1 MISRNCIRPR
11 RHLILANVS
20 ELDEMWSTM
29 LDDALRAARAA
40 GRHDVADYLD
50 LKARNDVIRQANVR
64 WLFEAVAFIA
74 LEAEHD
80 VRGLTVEREQ
90 PHSFGHRGANLTGEL
105 IRISQGVRCLTIE
118 AGWTRT
124 PSDGFMRG
132 GALAMARLS
141 HRGMPKKSAD
151 LILKPDKNGPG
162 WTAIYH
168 DGATIAVDE
177 TFLRQHFAVFIGE

>member
-29 LDDALRAARAA
+29 LDDALRSARAA

-50 LKARNDVIRQANVR
+50 LKARNDAVRHANVR
-64 WLFEAVAFIA
+64 WLFEAIAFIA
-74 LEAEHD
+74 LEVEQRM
-80 VRGLTVEREQ
+80 RGMKVEREQ
-90 PHSFGHRGANLTGEL
+90 PHSFGHLGANLTGGL

-118 AGWTRT
+118 AGWTRI

-132 GALAMARLS
+132 GALAIAKLT

-151 LILKPDKNGPG
+151 LILKPDKEGPG
-162 WTAIYH
+162 WTAVYP
-168 DGATIAVDE
+168 DGVSIAVDE
-177 TFLRQHFAVFIGE
+177 TFLRQHFAVFVGE